1 MMYIYTADNCPKCDK
16 LKEKLK
22 INKIL
27 FQERSADRIK
37 SPIDEID
44 KEAMEEASF
53 MNMSLPI
60 MVEE

>member
-1 MMYIYTADNCPKCDK
+1 MYIYT
-16 LKEKLK
+16 
-22 INKIL
+22 
-27 FQERSADRIK
+27 ADRIK

-44 KEAMEEASF
+44 KEAMVEASF

>member
-1 MMYIYTADNCPKCDK
+1 MIYVYTADNCLKC
-16 LKEKLK
+16 EKLK
-22 INKIL
+22 AELKANGSI

-44 KEAMEEASF
+44 REAMVEASF

-60 MVEE
+60 MVEA